1 VGNCGEI
8 YIFVAKKNILRY
20 AHMRFTG
27 NIDAKTDEK
36 GRVFIPATFRKQLQ
50 QANLEGLILRKD
62 IFQQCLVLY
71 PECVWDSMVDAIA
84 QRTNPFDSKG
94 RAAMRGFVAGAERI
108 GIDGNGRILIP
119 KRYLESAD
127 IQGEVRFIGM
137 DDSIE
142 IWNRQKAD
150 NLLNNPENIAD
161 SLECLMNPNN
171 DES

>member
-1 VGNCGEI
+1 
-8 YIFVAKKNILRY
+8 
-20 AHMRFTG
+20 MRFTG

-50 QANLEGLILRKD
+50 QASHETLILRKD

-71 PECVWDSMVDAIA
+71 PESVWDSMVDAIVK
-84 QRTNPFDSKG
+84 RTNPFDSKG
-94 RAAMRGFVAGAERI
+94 RAARRGFVAGAERI

-119 KRYLESAD
+119 KRYMEAAD

-150 NLLNNPENIAD
+150 NLLNDPDTLAE
-161 SLECLMNPNN
+161 SLECLMNTEH
-171 DES
+171 ES

>member
-1 VGNCGEI
+1 MANSI
-8 YIFVAKKNILRY
+8 KLRY

-36 GRVFIPATFRKQLQ
+36 GRVFIPASFRKLIQH
-50 QANLEGLILRKD
+50 ANLDSLILRKD

-71 PECVWDSMVDAIA
+71 PENVWNKMVDAIT

-94 RAAMRGFVAGAERI
+94 RAALRGFVAGAEKI

-119 KRYLESAD
+119 RRYLESAD
-127 IQGEVRFIGM
+127 IQNEVRFIGM

-150 NLLNNPENIAD
+150 NLLNNFDVLAE
-161 SLECLMNPNN
+161 SLETLMSNSEH
-171 DES
+171 ES

>member
-1 VGNCGEI
+1 MFIENKLAKKWGIVGN
-8 YIFVAKKNILRY
+8 
-20 AHMRFTG
+20 
-27 NIDAKTDEK
+27 
-36 GRVFIPATFRKQLQ
+36 FRKQLQ
-50 QANLEGLILRKD
+50 QASHETLILRKD

-71 PECVWDSMVDAIA
+71 PESVWDSMVDAIVK
-84 QRTNPFDSKG
+84 RTNPFDSKG

-119 KRYLESAD
+119 KRYMEAAD

-150 NLLNNPENIAD
+150 NLLNDPDTLAE
-161 SLECLMNPNN
+161 SLECLMNTEH
-171 DES
+171 ES

>member
-1 VGNCGEI
+1 MGNCGEF
-8 YIFVAKKNILRY
+8 YIFVAKNILIRY
-20 AHMRFTG
+20 VHMRFTG

-36 GRVFIPATFRKQLQ
+36 GRVFIPASFRKQLQ

-71 PECVWDSMVDAIA
+71 PENVWDSMVNAIA
-84 QRTNPFDSKG
+84 ERTNPFDSKG

-108 GIDGNGRILIP
+108 SIDGNGRILIP
-119 KRYLESAD
+119 RRYLESAD

-137 DDSIE
+137 DNSIE

-150 NLLNNPENIAD
+150 NLLNTPEALAE
-161 SLECLMNPNN
+161 SLECLMNPLKN
-171 DES
+171 ES